1 MTTTPHNHTREDQI
15 GGYLAGM
22 RWFGSKGRPFT
33 VTDVTRLAL
42 LEGERPVAIDVVTV
56 TFDDARSGADPD
68 WEQYQVPMTLVA
80 ESDPALDHAFI
91 GWWEEPELGWVHA
104 YDAAHDR
111 QACTRLL
118 EGFVADSTID
128 RISFHSL
135 PGHELDLDAH
145 SSPFTGEQSN
155 TSIAFGEDSLLKI
168 FRKLSPGRNP
178 DIDIHRV
185 LTEAQCPHIADLYG
199 WIEATSTRTGEPV
212 HLAMLQ
218 EFLRTATDGWDLACA
233 SVRDLFAEADLH
245 ADEVGGDFAAESA
258 RLGEALAEVHATMAA
273 HFPTEEWGA
282 AELARLADA
291 MAQRLDA
298 AAAAVP
304 YLNGVAPAIHS
315 VLGRVREL
323 DRPITAHRIH
333 GDLHLGQT
341 LRTVQGWKVVDFEGE
356 PAKKLAER
364 ILPDSPWR
372 DVAGMLRS
380 FEYAAHAVVAD
391 MAPGTDEA
399 RQQLEYRAKEWAER
413 NRGSFLGAYAAA
425 AGHSVPLP
433 EQARLLLAAYEA
445 DKAVY
450 EAIYEA
456 RNRPSW
462 VGIPMAALERI
473 AALAEQ
479 KDDDG

>member
-1 MTTTPHNHTREDQI
+1 MTQTPQRHTREDQI
-15 GGYLAGM
+15 GGYLAGA
-22 RWFGSKGRPFT
+22 RWFGGKGRPFE
-33 VTDVTRLAL
+33 VTDVTRLAV
-42 LEGERPVAIDVVTV
+42 LEGERSVAIDVVTV
-56 TFDDARSGADPD
+56 TYGDGREGASAE
-68 WEQYQVPMTLVA
+68 WEQYQLPLSLVA
-80 ESDPALDHAFI
+80 DSDPALDHAFV
-91 GWWEEPELGWVHA
+91 GWWEDPDLGWVHA

-111 QACTRLL
+111 QACAQLL
-118 EGFVADSTID
+118 QGFADEQTVD
-128 RISFHSL
+128 RIGFHRL
-135 PGHELDLDAH
+135 PGHDLDTDVH

-178 DIDIHRV
+178 DIDIHKV
-185 LTEAQCPHIADLYG
+185 LTEAQCPHIAHLYG

-218 EFLRTATDGWDLACA
+218 QFLRTATDGWDLACA

-258 RLGEALAEVHATMAA
+258 RLGEALAEVHATLAA
-273 HFPTEEWGA
+273 HFETETWDA
-282 AELARLADA
+282 DELGRLADA
-291 MAQRLDA
+291 MAERLDA

-304 YLNGVAPAIHS
+304 YLTKVAPAIHS

-323 DRPITAHRIH
+323 DQPLTAHRVH

-341 LRTVQGWKVVDFEGE
+341 LRTVFGWKVVDFEGE
-356 PAKKLAER
+356 PAKALAER
-364 ILPDSPWR
+364 VLPDSPWR

-380 FEYAAHAVVAD
+380 FDYAAHAVVAD
-391 MAPGTDEA
+391 MAPGTEEG
-399 RQQLEYRAKEWAER
+399 RQQLEYRAQEWAER
-413 NRGSFLGAYAAA
+413 NRGSFLGAYAAV
-425 AGHSVPLP
+425 AGFSVPLP
-433 EQARLLLAAYEA
+433 PEAQLLLAAYEA

-456 RNRPSW
+456 RNRPTW

-473 AALAEQ
+473 AALAER
-479 KDDDG
+479 KDDDA